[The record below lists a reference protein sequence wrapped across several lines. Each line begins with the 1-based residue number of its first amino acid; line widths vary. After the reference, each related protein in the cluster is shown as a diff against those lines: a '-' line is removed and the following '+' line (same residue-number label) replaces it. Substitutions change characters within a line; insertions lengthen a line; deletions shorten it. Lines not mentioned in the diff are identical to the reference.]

1 MKSLFS
7 VKLRKT
13 QHKNRKLERKKKKHF
28 ECQTTSDV
36 IIREANFQ
44 VHAADETTIK
54 SISD

>member
-1 MKSLFS
+1 MKIEIS
-7 VKLRKT
+7 KG
-13 QHKNRKLERKKKKHF
+13 KKKHF
-28 ECQTTSDV
+28 ECQTTSVV